1 MKKILF
7 ITAILLLSTSIQNAK
22 ANLWSEQEL
31 SEGYV
36 IKGTLK
42 GKSQG
47 AKVRLLDLTDET
59 KMPVAIDS
67 AIVKKGS
74 FEFSGKIPEPAMY
87 MIYIELPDDKLPV
100 EERNLASKV
109 YIENKKM
116 TFDADIAT
124 MPSYYYAPDRNTV
137 PAVITGSA
145 SQKLNEELQSQLSE
159 TSNRLAVLDK
169 RYLAEYH
176 IPSLEG
182 QDLSEIGIS
191 LQNEIDD
198 LKEQR
203 KSIILDFI
211 RQYPSSPVAFDQVS
225 YLCWG
230 GDKTVAQY
238 DELLS
243 IIEPDWGS
251 NKRFEQLKRRV
262 DISKNMAIGEKLP
275 DAEFFKEN
283 GDKVMLSSLLPKEK
297 YTLVEFWAS
306 WCGPCRG
313 EIPHLKKLKA
323 KYPEFNIVSLSID
336 DSDSKWKKALEEEGM
351 NWTQI
356 NYKQG
361 FDGIISSLYGIQG
374 VPAGFVVD
382 GEGKIIASD
391 MRGAPLDKLLLH
403 LYAR

>member
-7 ITAILLLSTSIQNAK
+7 ITAILLLSISIQNAE
-22 ANLWSEQEL
+22 ANLGSEQEL

-74 FEFSGKIPEPAMY
+74 FQFSGKIPEPAMY

-251 NKRFEQLKRRV
+251 NKRFEQLKKRV